1 MIRAT
6 LVIAMLV
13 TGLSC
18 GKAEELNFTILH
30 TSDAHSSL
38 MPAPVS
44 DYLSGRPCPA
54 LGGYARLATMVSRIR
69 AEKASEPVLLLSSG
83 DFSGGTPFSWLTL
96 KGYAAE
102 IELMHKTGYDAAAL
116 GNHEFDY
123 GPNGLA
129 EYLARHQ
136 KLFPRPA
143 IISSNLVI
151 PEGHPIEKVDIKRH
165 LVINLDNGLKVGIF
179 AVLGKGAHRLAPT
192 AAPLGFSDQHAAARH
207 EIAALKAAGAD
218 VIVALT
224 HAGYYEDL
232 EMAEKVAGI
241 HLILGGHDHI
251 SLDSP
256 ATAGSTIIMHSGS
269 YLRSLGQLDL
279 AFDRDSG
286 KIRLH
291 NESTQTPYLHAID
304 GSIAEDPEI
313 AGSVEKYF
321 AELEQ
326 VTASFTAGT
335 ISNLRQP
342 VARANFALTKHQ
354 QLCETN
360 VGNFL
365 TDAIRFETSKI
376 TGRPVD
382 FAIHAN
388 GIIRGDISPS
398 TLASTAGEIS
408 FFDLI
413 TTCGLGVGKDNEP
426 GYPLVSFYLT
436 STEILNMLEVA
447 TLLPILWNDVYF
459 LQFSGLRY
467 HYDADRAVWFWL
479 PFINKPLP
487 AYKSVLRAERYIGSG
502 PQQGNEFV
510 PITPGDSTLYHV
522 ATTHYMASYLPMVG
536 KKLPRLNLVLK
547 DQHGKPVE
555 LDQTILRV
563 DNREFKLWEAA
574 VRYARSF
581 EKDNHG
587 LPLIP
592 DHYQQHGKRIIP
604 EKGQSLWI
612 WPGIIASS
620 LLFAALILFWWQ
632 RKAHR

>member
-1 MIRAT
+1 M
-6 LVIAMLV
+6 MLLAV
-13 TGLSC
+13 LC
-18 GKAEELNFTILH
+18 CAKAEELNFTILH
-30 TSDAHSSL
+30 TSDEHSSL
-38 MPAPVS
+38 MPAPLG
-44 DYLSGRPCPA
+44 DYLPGQPCPA
-54 LGGYARLATMVSRIR
+54 LGGFARLATLVSRIKE
-69 AEKASEPVLLLSSG
+69 AKASEPVLLLSSG
-83 DFSGGTPFSWLTL
+83 DFSGGTPFAWLTL
-96 KGYAAE
+96 KGHATE
-102 IELMHKTGYDAAAL
+102 LELMHKTGYDATTP

-129 EYLARHQ
+129 DYLARHR
-136 KLFPRPA
+136 KLFPKPA
-143 IISSNLVI
+143 ILSSNIVI
-151 PEGHPIEKVDIKRH
+151 PEGHPLAKSDLKRH
-165 LVINLDNGLKVGIF
+165 LVINLDNGLKIGIF
-179 AVLGKGAHRLAPT
+179 AILGKGAHRLAPT
-192 AAPLGFSDQHAAARH
+192 AAPLGFSDQHTAAHH

-232 EMAEKVAGI
+232 ELATKVAGI

-251 SLDSP
+251 SLNPP
-256 ATAGSTIIMHSGS
+256 ATAGKSIIMHSGS

-286 KIRLH
+286 KIRLR
-291 NESTQTPYLHAID
+291 NQQTQNPFLHAID
-304 GSIAEDPEI
+304 ETIAENPEI
-313 AGSVEKYF
+313 AGNIEQYF
-321 AELEQ
+321 SELEQ
-326 VTASFTAGT
+326 LTASFTAGT

-365 TDAIRFETSKI
+365 TDAIRFETGKI

-388 GIIRGDISPS
+388 GIIRGDILPS
-398 TLASTAGEIS
+398 TLAEKAGEIS

-413 TTCGLGVGKDNEP
+413 TTCGLGSGADNEP

-436 STEILNMLEVA
+436 GTEILNMLEVA

-467 HYDADRAVWFWL
+467 RYDPDRAVWFWL

-487 AYKSVLRAERYIGSG
+487 AYKSVLRAERFTGKG
-502 PQQGNEFV
+502 VQQGDEDEFV
-510 PITPGDSTLYHV
+510 QIIQGDSTLYHV

-536 KKLPRLNLVLK
+536 KKLPKLNLVLK
-547 DQHGKPVE
+547 DRHGKPVD
-555 LDQTILRV
+555 LDQTILRISG
-563 DNREFKLWEAA
+563 REFKLWEAA
-574 VRYARSF
+574 VRYAGSF
-581 EKDNHG
+581 EKDSRG

-592 DHYQQHGKRIIP
+592 DLYQHYGKRIIP
-604 EKGQSLWI
+604 AKGQSLWA
-612 WPGIIASS
+612 WPGIIAVS
-620 LLFAALILFWWQ
+620 LVFAALILFWRH
-632 RKAHR
+632 RKARR